1 MTREQLEAQAVRLW
15 CRVFAEE
22 YHRRREAEYGPASSN
37 ASAAESADLAVASFR
52 ERWTTK

>member
-22 YHRRREAEYGPASSN
+22 YHRRREAEYGPASSK